1 MVSSRGLFLDVCCVC
16 DCPVFFLIVWFC
28 LLPSQNILLSLQI
41 RMCTIV
47 SIYSIISHAFCVSG

>member
-1 MVSSRGLFLDVCCVC
+1 MISSRGLFLDVCCVG

-47 SIYSIISHAFCVSG
+47 SIYSIISHAFCVSV